1 MGERVDMV
9 KKRENIT
16 NKTLLERQ
24 GKAIVLLTILS
35 IALFLCANY
44 VSAVPPITTT
54 QTFAEGYAIQLP
66 QDNVLKQGEEYI
78 FDFHIFNISNGY
90 PITKGISCDFSLY
103 GLNGRHLAVQTNS
116 IPDVIDGC
124 YSFNI
129 SKGNFSELKSLYYFI
144 KCNSSIK
151 GGFGES
157 ILRVTRTGEEIQSD
171 LIVVLFIIAFVVIIG
186 FSIYEMYMMITHVF
200 LIEYDVIDFA
210 KAGGIYFAILGL
222 NLMHTNFLGNPDLS
236 TWFTLFIQIGLWTNI
251 IIPAMA
257 LAFTLMLGDWI
268 KLNRLN
274 KANG

>member
-16 NKTLLERQ
+16 NKTLSERQ

-44 VSAVPPITTT
+44 VSAVPPVTTT
-54 QTFAEGYAIQLP
+54 QQFIEGYTIQIP
-66 QDNVLKQGEEYI
+66 QDNIIKIGQPYNFE
-78 FDFHIFNISNGY
+78 FHVFNISNGV
-90 PITKGISCDFSLY
+90 PKISGISCDLHLYNELGDNLFVGTDNTADLY
-103 GLNGRHLAVQTNS
+103 GDYT
-116 IPDVIDGC
+116 
-124 YSFNI
+124 FNL
-129 SKGNFSELKSLYYFI
+129 SKGNFTKTENYYYYVR
-144 KCNSSIK
+144 CNSSTL
-151 GGFGES
+151 GGFAES
-157 ILRVTRTGEEIQSD
+157 ILRINYTGEEIQSD

-222 NLMHTNFLGNPDLS
+222 NLMHANFLGNPDLS